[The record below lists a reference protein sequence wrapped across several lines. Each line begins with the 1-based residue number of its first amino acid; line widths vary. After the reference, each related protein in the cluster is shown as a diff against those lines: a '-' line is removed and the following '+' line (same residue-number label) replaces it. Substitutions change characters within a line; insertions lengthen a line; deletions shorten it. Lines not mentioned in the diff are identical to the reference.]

1 MSHYWRFFLVLMAF
15 FMLIISCSEKQ
26 EIPSFDLKKG
36 ILVQITNP
44 AGEISDFIKTDF
56 LPPPFNLGEFE
67 NNQYQF
73 IVLSSRIKKGRA
85 VRVMPIATVEYK
97 DSILRSSYIVSVPTD
112 ASYQNLKL
120 SSYGMLMSDY
130 PYVKSIIDQ
139 WIIAQDKFI
148 DGDIYWRSEQLSL
161 DLLNK

>member
-1 MSHYWRFFLVLMAF
+1 MSQIWRLLIVFSAFMMLVLA
-15 FMLIISCSEKQ
+15 CKEKQ
-26 EIPSFDLKKG
+26 EIASFDLEKG

-73 IVLSSRIKKGRA
+73 IVLSSRIKKGKA
-85 VRVMPIATVEYK
+85 IRVMPIATVEYR
-97 DSILRSSYIVSVPTD
+97 DSIVRSSYIVGIPTD
-112 ASYQNLKL
+112 LSYQNLKL
-120 SSYGMLMSDY
+120 SSFGGLMSDY

-139 WIIAQDKFI
+139 WIVAQDKFI

-161 DLLNK
+161 ELLNK